1 MKDNGHLLNEM
12 INNIR
17 VHGAVLI
24 LGAGASYESGMP
36 LYAQFPALIWRVV
49 DENPQIKRK
58 MGIEDD
64 QTTKDVIGNNIDRIK
79 SAFDY
84 IERDIEADKQFK
96 ELFLTVNDS
105 HKSRTSTVHQNICKL
120 VHEGFIK
127 LIVSFNWDD
136 LLENEWEK
144 LYGTHIN
151 DNRTILIKPH
161 GDVRNIVG
169 KWVYPNSP
177 GMISDAYM
185 DRINEILLDSP
196 KVFILL
202 GYSGR
207 DETIAKTLI
216 KPNEKKS
223 VLYRVS
229 PSATGESGLP
239 YSAGKVTTELI
250 DTLIKKDD
258 NTWVRVDFSNQS
270 GLENA
275 IMGRR
280 LLPCDVTACPR
291 LPMISDAKMH
301 VDISNFVVIE
311 GAPGSGKSI
320 TAYQLAWDYHNM
332 GWEVLKL
339 NSYKD
344 YSTHNIEFTNTKYK
358 TVYLIDD
365 AQQIDREK
373 IIELM
378 AKSNANAK
386 LIVTQTITQ
395 EFPGEKVT
403 ISQQRSVQTL
413 YDFYKSK
420 KEKILPI
427 VKAVNKSSGRD
438 VGTGFLDTPFEFVLD
453 AAKKEKSIWLFNYSL
468 RGGWQSVVNECYV
481 AREANRADV
490 LLTLIAIK
498 QIFSLDKPVDIA
510 WLQAA
515 LLKFGFDSSWLLK
528 QLDYLYS
535 KKLILSKEEVRTP
548 HLQTAIRIIANMVK
562 NSEKDELRLL
572 QDILREECISERN
585 PLLGT
590 AWFFNMLFSFEIKFK
605 LLQGFFTKEFVQ
617 ELLHRCTSQV
627 VPKEIAHAAYVVDR
641 VIHVEASIKYANLL
655 HDADWLIRWMN
666 DVNNETAYALS
677 DILNSMINESKEVH
691 AAFVDE
697 LDVDAIL
704 TNIKKMEPNYM
715 YGWAHFIG
723 RLSYSRKSNAAKAI
737 LKKLPKEEIHSV
749 ISNCTTEHVGAI
761 NELLCRLR
769 YIDKKFVFD
778 TYHSVFLPIIR
789 KAFEEDFC
797 NTLRELSIDFLLY
810 VLGEKLFSLG
820 KPDKDEKLAR
830 IEFVKSISPEMIRKT
845 VFEGEPR
852 DWYTFGRFGDLII
865 KYDREKFV
873 NAIKNEDYTV
883 LDEKTKDLW
892 EEQADEL
899 GVLVEMLYIANKRA
913 AEKWLFSKRNMIVNI
928 KAEIAQWS
936 PKTTKAVLE
945 AGGSF
950 SLTESH
956 RWRCAAVALSKL
968 NNCDHALSKSIVL
981 AQLPE
986 IKEKLYNLAECEW
999 DEFYLFVSSLI
1010 DTVSDVVDMLVS
1022 DADLLILEE
1031 KWLKEIRTERYK
1043 HQRNE
1048 LLGLSRLVQLLKANS
1063 SDSRIVE
1070 RMSAIELEIC
1080 KALEN
1085 LIDLK

>member
-17 VHGAVLI
+17 VHGAVVI

-36 LYAQFPALIWRVV
+36 LYAQFPALIWRIV
-49 DENPQIKRK
+49 DENPQIKRE

-105 HKSRTSTVHQNICKL
+105 HKSRTSIVHQNICKL
-120 VHEGFIK
+120 AHEGFIK

-161 GDVRNIVG
+161 GDVRNIVD

-177 GMISDAYM
+177 GMIADAYM

-239 YSAGKVTTELI
+239 YSAGKATTELI
-250 DTLIKKDD
+250 DKLIKKDD
-258 NTWVRVDFSNQS
+258 NIWVRVDFSNQS

-332 GWEVLKL
+332 GWEVLRL

-344 YSTHNIEFTNTKYK
+344 YTTHNIEFTNANYK

-378 AKSNANAK
+378 AKSSKDAK
-386 LIVTQTITQ
+386 LIVTQTISQ
-395 EFPGEKVT
+395 EFPSETVT
-403 ISQQRSVQTL
+403 ISQRRSVQTL
-413 YDFYKSK
+413 YDFYKSN

-427 VKAVNKSSGRD
+427 VKTVNRTAGRN
-438 VGTGFLDTPFEFVLD
+438 VGTGFLETPFEYVLD
-453 AAKKEKSIWLFNYSL
+453 IAKKENNIWLFNYSL

-481 AREANRADV
+481 ARESNRADV

-498 QIFSLDKPVDIA
+498 QIFGLDKPVDIA
-510 WLQAA
+510 WLQMAVQ
-515 LLKFGFDSSWLLK
+515 KFDFDSSWLIK

-535 KKLILSKEEVRTP
+535 KKLILSTEEVRTP
-548 HLQTAIRIIANMVK
+548 HLQTAIRIIANMVE
-562 NSEKDELRLL
+562 NSEKDELCIL
-572 QDILREECISERN
+572 QEILRDECISEVN
-585 PLLGT
+585 SLLGT
-590 AWFFNMLFSFEIKFK
+590 AWFFNMFFSYEIKNK
-605 LLQGFFTKEFVQ
+605 LLRGFFTKEFIQ
-617 ELLHRCTSQV
+617 TLLYRCKSQV
-627 VPKEIAHAAYVVDR
+627 APKEIAHAAYVVER
-641 VIHVEASIKYANLL
+641 VIHVEARVKYADLL
-655 HDADWLIRWMN
+655 HEANWLVHWMN

-677 DILNSMINESKEVH
+677 DILNSIINESKEMH
-691 AAFVDE
+691 MAFVDG
-697 LDVDAIL
+697 LNVDSIIS
-704 TNIKKMEPNYM
+704 NIKKMDPDHL

-723 RLSYSRKSNAAKAI
+723 RLSYSNKSNTARAI
-737 LKKLPKEEIHSV
+737 RKKLPKEEIRNV
-749 ISNCTTEHVGAI
+749 ICNCTTEHVGAI
-761 NELLCRLR
+761 NEMLCRLR
-769 YIDKKFVFD
+769 YIDKKYVFD
-778 TYHSVFLPIIR
+778 IYHSVFLPIIR
-789 KAFEEDFC
+789 ESFTENFC
-797 NTLRELSIDFLLY
+797 ETLRELSIHFLLY
-810 VLGEKLFSLG
+810 ILGEGLFSLG

-830 IEFVKSISPEMIRKT
+830 IEFVKVISPEMIRKT
-845 VFEGEPR
+845 IFEGDPR
-852 DWYTFGRFGDLII
+852 DWHTFGRFASVII

-873 NAIKNEDYTV
+873 NAIKNEDYTD
-883 LDEKTKDLW
+883 LDKKTKDLW
-892 EEQADEL
+892 KTQPDEL
-899 GVLVEMLYIANKRA
+899 SILIEMLYTGNKRA
-913 AEKWLFSKRNMIVNI
+913 AENWLFSKRNMIVAI
-928 KAEIAQWS
+928 KAEIAQLS
-936 PKTTKAVLE
+936 PKTTKAVLQ

-956 RWRCAAVALSKL
+956 RWQCTAVALSRL

-1010 DTVSDVVDMLVS
+1010 DTVSDVVDVLVS
-1022 DADLLILEE
+1022 DSDFLILEE

-1043 HQRNE
+1043 HQQKE
-1048 LLGLSRLVQLLKANS
+1048 LHGLNS
-1063 SDSRIVE
+1063 LAKLIRTNTSNPKIAESMSTIE
-1070 RMSAIELEIC
+1070 REIC
-1080 KALEN
+1080 SSLEN
-1085 LIDLK
+1085 LIVLK